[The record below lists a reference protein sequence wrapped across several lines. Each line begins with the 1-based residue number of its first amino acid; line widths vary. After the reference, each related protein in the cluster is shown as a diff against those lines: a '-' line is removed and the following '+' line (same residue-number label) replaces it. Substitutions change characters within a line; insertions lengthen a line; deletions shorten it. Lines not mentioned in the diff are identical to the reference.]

1 MRNYYIRKIK
11 SKRKNN
17 YKHEYKD
24 KNGKT
29 AFDYGCKNKHLEVIK
44 AILQSETHQHDII
57 SNINKENVTIGEEKI
72 HLSMPYAPEEW
83 CRETED
89 EEGQL
94 NITVDLRTSPA
105 NIAIE
110 VVPNN

>member
-1 MRNYYIRKIK
+1 
-11 SKRKNN
+11 
-17 YKHEYKD
+17 
-24 KNGKT
+24 
-29 AFDYGCKNKHLEVIK
+29 
-44 AILQSETHQHDII
+44 
-57 SNINKENVTIGEEKI
+57 
-72 HLSMPYAPEEW
+72 MPYAPEEW

-94 NITVDLRTSPA
+94 NITVDLTTSPA